1 VNTTAVVARW
11 STFVKERYEPTAH
24 LAMAA
29 SFALGNAAMAWLVMG
44 LPEGG
49 GAAAGAIVFAF
60 VFFLRL
66 RVLDEIKDQ
75 EIDRT
80 AHPDRPLARGLVTSP
95 EARKVAWL
103 LVLGEVMI
111 VAAVQPRA
119 LVAWLLLFAYSL
131 GMFAEFGVGA
141 WLRPRLE
148 LYAVTHTLV
157 AGLLGVTVA
166 SLVSGVPLHLLPAPI
181 WIFAAANW
189 AVFNV
194 FEFSRK
200 TFAPEEERGGV
211 PSYSGRLGVRGAALL
226 SLAWAALA
234 LAAAWLAVSPE
245 MGAPAWL
252 GVTVLG
258 LAAVAV
264 ALPYQVAPRPITAHL
279 LRHGMT
285 VWAVVLYGSLAT
297 FYLLVMR

>member
-1 VNTTAVVARW
+1 MTTTSPVARW
-11 STFVKERYEPTAH
+11 STFVKERYEPTTH
-24 LAMAA
+24 LVMAA
-29 SFALGNAAMAWLVMG
+29 SFALGNAAVAWLVVG
-44 LPEGG
+44 SREGA

-66 RVLDEIKDQ
+66 RVFDEIKDH
-75 EIDRT
+75 EGDRT
-80 AHPDRPLARGLVTSP
+80 AHPDRPLARGLVTAP

-103 LVLGEVMI
+103 LAVGEVMI
-111 VAAVQPRA
+111 VAAVEPRA

-157 AGLLGVTVA
+157 AGFLGLTIA
-166 SLVSGVPLHLLPAPI
+166 SLVVGVPLHLLPAPI

-200 TFAPEEERGGV
+200 TFAPEEERDEV
-211 PSYSGRLGVRGAALL
+211 PSYSGRLGVRGA
-226 SLAWAALA
+226 SVITLAWTALA

-245 MGAPAWL
+245 IGAPAGP
-252 GVTVLG
+252 GVTALG
-258 LAAVAV
+258 LVAVAV
-264 ALPYQVAPRPITAHL
+264 ALPYQFAPGHGTAYL
-279 LRHGMT
+279 FRHGMAAWT
-285 VWAVVLYGSLAT
+285 VVLYGSVAT
-297 FYLLVMR
+297 VYVLGM